1 MPRPWIGTVSRPPSS
16 CYFSVTVDN
25 RRGRFR
31 ARSHTDRVQAPRRVG
46 KIVRM
51 SAQATTAAP
60 SGPAGPGGPDLSAFA
75 DADERRRA
83 GLRRMKLVA
92 TGLLMV
98 AAVVYAVTV
107 GQDGALGFVNTG
119 AEAAMVGALADWFA
133 VTALFRHPLGLPI
146 PHTALIPNR
155 KDALGRSLEEFV
167 ATNFLSED
175 VVRDKLVRAR
185 VSHRI
190 GEWLADPA
198 HAARAAAEAATVAG
212 GALRVLKDDDVVA
225 VLEQVVVQRVAATPW
240 SPVAGQ
246 VLAGIVAEKTHHR
259 FVDLVVD
266 EAHRWLRANQDTVIR
281 LVTDQ
286 APDWTPQWLDE
297 RVGHRVYR
305 EVERWVEEV
314 RDDPEHRARVAL
326 DGMLSRFA
334 DDLQHDETTRAR
346 AEAVKERLLAHP
358 ELRRATV
365 AVWWTVR
372 RLLEEAIADPDGEL
386 RRRVAG
392 GLAELGERLR
402 DDDTLQGRVDRY
414 VQDGVGYVVRTYAG
428 EVATVIS
435 DTVERWDAQDA
446 SRRIEL
452 HVGRDLQFIRIN
464 GTVVG
469 ALAGLVIHTVTV
481 LVR

>member
-1 MPRPWIGTVSRPPSS
+1 
-16 CYFSVTVDN
+16 
-25 RRGRFR
+25 
-31 ARSHTDRVQAPRRVG
+31 
-46 KIVRM
+46 M

-60 SGPAGPGGPDLSAFA
+60 AGAGGPPPGPAGPDLSAFA
-75 DADERRRA
+75 DADERRRT

-92 TGLLMV
+92 SGLLLV
-98 AAVVYAVTV
+98 AAVIYALTV
-107 GQDGALGFVNTG
+107 GRDGPLGFVNAA

-175 VVRDKLVRAR
+175 VVRDKLVRAQVSRR
-185 VSHRI
+185 V
-190 GEWLADPA
+190 GDWLAAPD
-198 HAARAAAEAATVAG
+198 HAARVAAEAATLAG
-212 GALRVLKDDDVVA
+212 GALRVLKDDDVAV
-225 VLEQVVVQRVAATPW
+225 VLEQVVVRRVAETPW
-240 SPVAGQ
+240 SPIAGQ
-246 VLAGIVAEKTHHR
+246 VLAGVVAEKTHHR
-259 FVDLVVD
+259 LVDLVL
-266 EAHRWLRANQDTVIR
+266 EESYRWLRANREAVVR

-297 RVGHRVYR
+297 RVGRRVYY

-314 RDDPEHRARVAL
+314 RDDPNHRARLAL
-326 DGMLSRFA
+326 DHMLDRFA

-358 ELRRATV
+358 ELRRATM
-365 AVWWTVR
+365 AVWSTLR
-372 RLLEEAIADPDGEL
+372 RLLDEAIADPDGEL

-402 DDDTLQGRVDRY
+402 DDAALQDRVDRY

-435 DTVERWDAQDA
+435 DTVERWDGRDA

-469 ALAGLVIHTVTV
+469 ALAGLAIHTATV
-481 LVR
+481 LLH

>member
-1 MPRPWIGTVSRPPSS
+1 VQG
-16 CYFSVTVDN
+16 
-25 RRGRFR
+25 GRW
-31 ARSHTDRVQAPRRVG
+31 VG
-46 KIVRM
+46 KIVGM

-60 SGPAGPGGPDLSAFA
+60 AGSAGPPPGPTGPDLSAFA
-75 DADERRRA
+75 DADEQRRI

-92 TGLLMV
+92 TGLLLA
-98 AAVVYAVTV
+98 AAVVYVLTV
-107 GQDGALGFVNTG
+107 GRDGPLGFVNAA

-167 ATNFLSED
+167 ATNFLSEE
-175 VVRDKLVRAR
+175 VVRDKLVRAQVSRR
-185 VSHRI
+185 V
-190 GEWLADPA
+190 GEWLAHPD
-198 HAARAAAEAATVAG
+198 HATRVAAEVATLAG
-212 GALRVLKDDDVVA
+212 GALRVLKDEDVAA
-225 VLEQVVVQRVAATPW
+225 VLEQVVVRRVAETPW

-259 FVDLVVD
+259 FVDLVVN
-266 EAHRWLRANQDTVIR
+266 ESYRWLRANRDTVIR

-297 RVGHRVYR
+297 RVGARVYY

-314 RDDPEHRARVAL
+314 RDDPDHRARRAL
-326 DGMLSRFA
+326 DQMLDRFA
-334 DDLQHDETTRAR
+334 DDLQHDEATRAR

-358 ELRRATV
+358 ELRRATM
-365 AVWWTVR
+365 AVWSTLR
-372 RLLEEAIADPDGEL
+372 RLLDEAIADPDGEL
-386 RRRVAG
+386 RRRIAG

-402 DDDTLQGRVDRY
+402 DDDALQQRMDRY

-435 DTVERWDAQDA
+435 DTVERWDGRDA

-469 ALAGLVIHTVTV
+469 ALAGLAIHTTTV
-481 LVR
+481 LLH

>member
-1 MPRPWIGTVSRPPSS
+1 
-16 CYFSVTVDN
+16 
-25 RRGRFR
+25 
-31 ARSHTDRVQAPRRVG
+31 VQAARAVG
-46 KIVRM
+46 EDRSM
-51 SAQATTAAP
+51 SAQATTAPA
-60 SGPAGPGGPDLSAFA
+60 AGPGGPPGSAGPPGPDLSAFA
-75 DADERRRA
+75 DADEQRRA

-92 TGLLMV
+92 TGLLLA
-98 AAVVYAVTV
+98 AAVVYAATM
-107 GQDGALGFVNTG
+107 GRDGPLGFVNAA

-146 PHTALIPNR
+146 PHTALIPTR

-175 VVRDKLVRAR
+175 VVRDKLVRAQVSRR
-185 VSHRI
+185 V
-190 GEWLADPA
+190 GDWLGDPR
-198 HAARAAAEAATVAG
+198 HAARVSAEVATLAG

-225 VLEQVVVQRVAATPW
+225 VLEQIVVKRVAETPW
-240 SPVAGQ
+240 SPIAGQ
-246 VLAGIVAEKTHHR
+246 VLAGVVAEKTHHR
-259 FVDLVVD
+259 LVDLVLN
-266 EAHRWLRANQDTVIR
+266 ESHRWLRNNRETVVRII
-281 LVTDQ
+281 TDQ

-297 RVGHRVYR
+297 RVGRRVYY

-314 RDDPEHRARVAL
+314 RDDPDHRARRAL
-326 DGMLSRFA
+326 DDMLTRFA
-334 DDLQHDETTRAR
+334 GDLQHDETTRAR

-365 AVWWTVR
+365 AVWSTVR
-372 RLLEEAIADPDGEL
+372 RLLDEALADPDGEL
-386 RRRVAG
+386 RRRVTG
-392 GLAELGERLR
+392 GIVELGERLR
-402 DDDTLQGRVDRY
+402 EDAALQSRVDRY

-435 DTVERWDAQDA
+435 DTVERWDGRDA

-469 ALAGLVIHTVTV
+469 ARAGLAIHAVAV
-481 LVR
+481 LVQ

>member
-83 GLRRMKLVA
+83 AALRRMKLVA

-175 VVRDKLVRAR
+175 VVRDKVARAEVSRR
-185 VSHRI
+185 V
-190 GEWLADPA
+190 GAWLTEPA
-198 HAARAAAEAATVAG
+198 HGDRVATELANLAR
-212 GALRVLKDDDVVA
+212 GAIRVLRDDDVVA
-225 VLEQVVVQRVAATPW
+225 VLEQLVVQRAAKLEW
-240 SPVAGQ
+240 SPIAG
-246 VLAGIVAEKTHHR
+246 
-259 FVDLVVD
+259 
-266 EAHRWLRANQDTVIR
+266 
-281 LVTDQ
+281 
-286 APDWTPQWLDE
+286 
-297 RVGHRVYR
+297 
-305 EVERWVEEV
+305 
-314 RDDPEHRARVAL
+314 
-326 DGMLSRFA
+326 
-334 DDLQHDETTRAR
+334 
-346 AEAVKERLLAHP
+346 RLL
-358 ELRRATV
+358 
-365 AVWWTVR
+365 
-372 RLLEEAIADPDGEL
+372 
-386 RRRVAG
+386 
-392 GLAELGERLR
+392 
-402 DDDTLQGRVDRY
+402 QGV
-414 VQDGVGYVVRTYAG
+414 
-428 EVATVIS
+428 
-435 DTVERWDAQDA
+435 
-446 SRRIEL
+446 
-452 HVGRDLQFIRIN
+452 
-464 GTVVG
+464 
-469 ALAGLVIHTVTV
+469 
-481 LVR
+481 